1 MMVGLHAEVDLARR
15 VALNLHRIL
24 LEEDAGSLPVVFKRS
39 DRLTINMATAR
50 AMGIYPSWS
59 VINEAV
65 QITEQSKSLE
75 CELSLISSVQEAIRA
90 NLDLEISRRAVAA
103 GSEQVRQSKAT
114 LLTRSN
120 LELARVRRQNGVSGS
135 DGCLHLGEPDGD
147 RAQ

>member
-1 MMVGLHAEVDLARR
+1 MVGLHAEVDLSRLARR

-65 QITEQSKSLE
+65 QIKEQSKSLE
-75 CELSLISSVQEAIRA
+75 RELSLISSVQEAIRT

-103 GSEQVRQSKAT
+103 GSEQVRQSKAA
-114 LLTRSN
+114 LVHGSSRLTSQWARAILFLGSI
-120 LELARVRRQNGVSGS
+120 LE
-135 DGCLHLGEPDGD
+135 ED
-147 RAQ
+147 R